1 MAQITKI
8 SAQVRRKDLVNI
20 FLDGKY
26 SFSVSLEDVFVKN
39 LKVGQTLE
47 ESDIQKLKKAKK
59 DKNIFDLVI
68 RYTSLRPH
76 SEKEIKNYL
85 KTKDQ
90 TDAQITNIL
99 KRLKKLSLIN
109 DLDFAKW
116 FTTSRQNSN
125 KGSQLIK
132 YQLLQKG
139 VGKDIIT
146 KALLSAQLSDKKLAA
161 NALDKK
167 LNTSNLS
174 TKDIDFKAK
183 QKLLRYLITKGFDY
197 ETSRSAID
205 LRLKK
210 V

>member
-197 ETSRSAID
+197 ETSRSTID
-205 LRLKK
+205 LKLKK